1 MESTGECPPQW
12 AKCEIC
18 EHRAYVTEDAP
29 ETVCSFYKE
38 GIPGKDW
45 DKIVFQS
52 YPEGSCIGTWLSSD
66 FETKNVLRLIF
77 LDDHESIKTKNQSV
91 GHFERGEDSDFIL
104 LAVEDHF
111 TVKLWP
117 PVSIF
122 NANVILGYQDVSC
135 RMSKE
140 GTW

>member
-18 EHRAYVTEDAP
+18 EHRAYVTEDAL

-38 GIPGKDW
+38 GMPGKDW

-66 FETKNVLRLIF
+66 SETRVLMNIGKRRG
-77 LDDHESIKTKNQSV
+77 DKKTYIGITMGK
-91 GHFERGEDSDFIL
+91 
-104 LAVEDHF
+104 
-111 TVKLWP
+111 KCP
-117 PVSIF
+117 
-122 NANVILGYQDVSC
+122 
-135 RMSKE
+135 
-140 GTW
+140 